1 MGNIHIMS
9 SDVVGRIAAGEVV
22 ERPASVLKELVENS
36 IDAGATTIR
45 INIEKG
51 GHKLIQVID
60 NGCGMDRSD
69 ALLCLE
75 THATSKIT
83 DGGDVG
89 RISTLGFRGEAIPS
103 IASVSRFNLQT
114 RRREDEVGTEVVV
127 EFGKIR
133 DAQDCG
139 CAPGTNIRVAQ
150 LFANMPARRK
160 FLKGPDT
167 EDGYIEEMVRLLALA
182 RPDVTMVL
190 SLNGRETIR
199 ANATT
204 DIGQRVA
211 AVLGRDMFASMIP
224 LDYTEQGISV
234 RGFVTLPGFTRSS
247 RRDQRVIINGRAAS
261 ADNIFYAIRDAYESL
276 IMKGRY
282 PGAVIYLELPP
293 DMVDVNVHPT
303 KREVRFREGRLVEQI
318 VGAAIRRALRLM
330 PGGVEATT
338 LPGVHP
344 LGPTLP
350 AQGMAGVATA
360 LPPTAG
366 THATSDGTGGVND
379 GVQPPVPPAQQ
390 PFGGVPVASQ
400 NGISPQGGAT
410 PPVVPPPMPPPQVA
424 APPPVQLGLD
434 LHLPPP
440 SGKGQPV
447 IVPSQEVNGDSGIHS
462 SAVRSTL
469 RNIRL
474 IGRLGARYAIA
485 ECETG
490 LVLVNLRAAHQRI
503 LFEKMLAE
511 MNKRAMPQQQ
521 LLIPPTLS
529 LSADDSRF
537 LKAEQKRFQQL
548 GFQIEP
554 FGGNTFIVS
563 AVPAGFDNQD
573 IAEMVRDIIDDL
585 RRSSVTNR
593 QSVIHL
599 AQTACRYAVSAK
611 AQLSDEEIKTLM
623 EGLSHCEMPYTCP
636 NGHPTMVHIT
646 YAELEK
652 RFEL

>member
-9 SDVVGRIAAGEVV
+9 ADVVGRIAAGEVV

-45 INIEKG
+45 INIEQG
-51 GHKLIQVID
+51 GHKLVQVID

-127 EFGKIR
+127 DFGKIR

-150 LFANMPARRK
+150 LFGNMPARRK

-182 RPDVTMVL
+182 RPDITMVL
-190 SLNGRETIR
+190 CLNGRETIR
-199 ANATT
+199 ANATS

-224 LDYTEQGISV
+224 LNYTEQGISV

-261 ADNIFYAIRDAYESL
+261 ADTIFFAIRDSYESL

-282 PGAVIYLELPP
+282 PGAVLYLEMPP

-303 KREVRFREGRLVEQI
+303 KREVRFREARLVGQ
-318 VGAAIRRALRLM
+318 VVSAAIRRALRQM
-330 PGGVEATT
+330 PGGVDVASI
-338 LPGVHP
+338 PGVQP
-344 LGPTLP
+344 LG
-350 AQGMAGVATA
+350 TA
-360 LPPTAG
+360 LPQNDAIARCANGLPAEDFSKASGDLDKNGGEGADGKPAG
-366 THATSDGTGGVND
+366 QPVST
-379 GVQPPVPPAQQ
+379 VQGDAQSLEGENARPVSAISPVPPPA
-390 PFGGVPVASQ
+390 VAS
-400 NGISPQGGAT
+400 
-410 PPVVPPPMPPPQVA
+410 PPPI
-424 APPPVQLGLD
+424 QLGLD
-434 LHLPPP
+434 LHLPPT
-440 SGKGQPV
+440 SGKTPPV
-447 IVPSQEVNGDSGIHS
+447 ISPAQEHENGDSGIHS
-462 SAVRSTL
+462 SPVRSTL

-503 LFEKMLAE
+503 LFEKMLAD
-511 MNKRAMPQQQ
+511 MNKRGISQQQ

-529 LSADDSRF
+529 LGADDARF
-537 LKAEQKRFQQL
+537 LKAEQERFRQL

-554 FGGNTFIVS
+554 FGGTTFIVS
-563 AVPAGFDNQD
+563 AVPAGFDNQN

-585 RRSSVTNR
+585 RRSSVTSR
-593 QSVIHL
+593 QSAIHL

-611 AQLSDEEIKTLM
+611 TNLSDEEIKALM
-623 EGLSHCEMPYTCP
+623 EGLAQCEMPYSCP

-652 RFEL
+652 RFQL

>member
-182 RPDVTMVL
+182 RPDVTLVL
-190 SLNGRETIR
+190 YLNGRETIR
-199 ANATT
+199 ANATS

-211 AVLGRDMFASMIP
+211 AVLGKDMFASMIP
-224 LDYTEQGISV
+224 LDYTEQGIAV
-234 RGFVTLPGFTRSS
+234 RGYVTLPGFTRSS

-261 ADNIFYAIRDAYESL
+261 ADSIFYAIRDAYASL

-282 PGAVIYLELPP
+282 PGAVIYLEMPP

-318 VGAAIRRALRLM
+318 VGAAIR
-330 PGGVEATT
+330 
-338 LPGVHP
+338 
-344 LGPTLP
+344 
-350 AQGMAGVATA
+350 
-360 LPPTAG
+360 
-366 THATSDGTGGVND
+366 
-379 GVQPPVPPAQQ
+379 
-390 PFGGVPVASQ
+390 
-400 NGISPQGGAT
+400 
-410 PPVVPPPMPPPQVA
+410 
-424 APPPVQLGLD
+424 
-434 LHLPPP
+434 
-440 SGKGQPV
+440 
-447 IVPSQEVNGDSGIHS
+447 
-462 SAVRSTL
+462 
-469 RNIRL
+469 
-474 IGRLGARYAIA
+474 
-485 ECETG
+485 
-490 LVLVNLRAAHQRI
+490 
-503 LFEKMLAE
+503 
-511 MNKRAMPQQQ
+511 
-521 LLIPPTLS
+521 
-529 LSADDSRF
+529 
-537 LKAEQKRFQQL
+537 
-548 GFQIEP
+548 
-554 FGGNTFIVS
+554 
-563 AVPAGFDNQD
+563 
-573 IAEMVRDIIDDL
+573 
-585 RRSSVTNR
+585 
-593 QSVIHL
+593 
-599 AQTACRYAVSAK
+599 
-611 AQLSDEEIKTLM
+611 
-623 EGLSHCEMPYTCP
+623 
-636 NGHPTMVHIT
+636 
-646 YAELEK
+646 
-652 RFEL
+652 

>member
-127 EFGKIR
+127 DFGKIR

>member
-36 IDAGATTIR
+36 IDAGATTVR

-89 RISTLGFRGEAIPS
+89 HISTLGFRGEAIPS

-133 DAQDCG
+133 DSQDCG

-150 LFANMPARRK
+150 LFGNMPARRK

-167 EDGYIEEMVRLLALA
+167 EDGYIEEMVRMLALA

-199 ANATT
+199 ANATS
-204 DIGQRVA
+204 DIGQRVL

-261 ADNIFYAIRDAYESL
+261 ADSIFYAIRDAYDSL

-282 PGAVIYLELPP
+282 PGAVIYLEMPP

-303 KREVRFREGRLVEQI
+303 KREVRFREARLVEQI
-318 VGAAIRRALRLM
+318 VGAAIRRALRQM

-338 LPGVHP
+338 IPGVQP
-344 LGPTLP
+344 LDTTL
-350 AQGMAGVATA
+350 QSQEMAGGANA

-366 THATSDGTGGVND
+366 VNASSNDMGGAND
-379 GVQPPVPPAQQ
+379 GVQPLVPPAQQ
-390 PFGGVPVASQ
+390 PFGGVPVAPL
-400 NGISPQGGAT
+400 NGMVPQGGAT
-410 PPVVPPPMPPPQVA
+410 PPVVPTPVSPPQVA

-434 LHLPPP
+434 LNLPPP
-440 SGKGQPV
+440 GGKGQPIISPV
-447 IVPSQEVNGDSGIHS
+447 QEENGDSGIYT

-469 RNIRL
+469 RNIKL

-503 LFEKMLAE
+503 LFEKMMAE

-599 AQTACRYAVSAK
+599 AQTACRYAVSSK
-611 AQLSDEEIKTLM
+611 ALLSDEDIKALM
-623 EGLSHCEMPYTCP
+623 EGLSRCEMPYSCP

-652 RFEL
+652 RFQL

>member
-199 ANATT
+199 ANSTT

-211 AVLGRDMFASMIP
+211 AVLGKDMFASMIP

-282 PGAVIYLELPP
+282 PGAVIYLEMPP

-330 PGGVEATT
+330 PGGVEAMT

-350 AQGMAGVATA
+350 AQGMAGGSTA

-366 THATSDGTGGVND
+366 ANATFDGTGGTND
-379 GVQPPVPPAQQ
+379 GAPPSVPPVQQ
-390 PFGGVPVASQ
+390 PFGGVPVAPQ
-400 NGISPQGGAT
+400 NGVSPQGGAT

-434 LHLPPP
+434 LHLPPLG
-440 SGKGQPV
+440 GKGQPV
-447 IVPSQEVNGDSGIHS
+447 IVPSQEGNGDSGIHS

>member
-1 MGNIHIMS
+1 MS

-36 IDAGATTIR
+36 IDAGSTTIR

-75 THATSKIT
+75 THATSQIT

-199 ANATT
+199 ANATS

-261 ADNIFYAIRDAYESL
+261 ADNIFFAIRDAYESL

-282 PGAVIYLELPP
+282 PGTVIYLDMPP
-293 DMVDVNVHPT
+293 EMVDVNVHPT

-318 VGAAIRRALRLM
+318 VGAAIRRALRQM

-338 LPGVHP
+338 LPGVQP
-344 LGPTLP
+344 LEPNLP
-350 AQGMAGVATA
+350 PQAPATGANGLPPMAGANTPCEGMDGASEGVQTSASPVPQVAGDGA
-360 LPPTAG
+360 QAVPRSGMPQAG
-366 THATSDGTGGVND
+366 T
-379 GVQPPVPPAQQ
+379 
-390 PFGGVPVASQ
+390 
-400 NGISPQGGAT
+400 T
-410 PPVVPPPMPPPQVA
+410 PPEARPLSAPMPPPQVA
-424 APPPVQLGLD
+424 ALPPVQLGLD

-440 SGKGQPV
+440 GGKGQPV
-447 IVPSQEVNGDSGIHS
+447 IASEQENGDSGIHTT
-462 SAVRSTL
+462 AVRSTL
-469 RNIRL
+469 RNFRL
-474 IGRLGARYAIA
+474 IGRLGVRFVVA
-485 ECETG
+485 ECDTG

-503 LFEKMLAE
+503 LFEKMMVE

-521 LLIPPTLS
+521 LLLPATLA

-537 LKAEQKRFQQL
+537 LKAEYKRFQQL

-563 AVPAGFDNQD
+563 AIPAGFDNQD

-593 QSVIHL
+593 QSAIHL
-599 AQTACRYAVSAK
+599 AQTACRHAVSAK
-611 AQLSDEEIKTLM
+611 ANLSDEEIKALM